1 MMLLMYLQVLNMS
14 KRIKFLFASIFI
26 ALIFFVFLAIPYE
39 LRYYAMAIDVIL
51 VILSIWFGLDIKKN
65 TPKIVRIMITVL
77 PVSFF
82 VGYGLFAAIIPYSLF
97 MGIIFSIFLG
107 IVIYVLFLV
116 ENVFL
121 FAVGYK
127 TVPLYRAAYTVGS
140 IIMLLTAFFLFDSLY
155 SFGLSYWLNMII
167 VYLISVLIFVYH
179 YFSVTIELPDD
190 GNKLDIR
197 SYVLVPPL
205 LMSELALVLS
215 FWPVGIFKG
224 SIYLTA
230 IIYIIA
236 GLIQSNI
243 RGRLFKKVWLS
254 FTWIGIAVVSGI
266 ILMTGWR

>member
-1 MMLLMYLQVLNMS
+1 MP
-14 KRIKFLFASIFI
+14 KRIKFLFSSIFI
-26 ALIFFVFLAIPYE
+26 TLIFFVFLALPYE
-39 LRYYAMAIDVIL
+39 FRYYTMAIDVIL
-51 VILSIWFGLDIKKN
+51 LILVIWFGLDIKKN
-65 TPKIVRIMITVL
+65 TPSLLKTMIAVL

-82 VGYGLFAAIIPYSLF
+82 VGYGLFAAIIPYNLLT
-97 MGIIFSIFLG
+97 GIILSIFLG
-107 IVIYVLFLV
+107 IVFYVIFLV

-155 SFGLSYWLNMII
+155 SFSLNYWLNMIM
-167 VYLISVLIFVYH
+167 VYIISVLIFVYH
-179 YFSVTIELPDD
+179 FFSVTIELSDD
-190 GNKLDIR
+190 GNKLNIR
-197 SYVLVPPL
+197 SYVLIPPL

-215 FWPVGIFKG
+215 FWPIGIFKG

-230 IIYIIA
+230 IMYVVA
-236 GLIQSNI
+236 GLIQSDI

-254 FTWIGIAVVSGI
+254 FSWIGIAILVGI